1 MAVASAIGGLHAQV
15 MSSAE
20 LSVWARVEA
29 VAPGAVAAALWDERT
44 LVKTWAMRGTLH
56 LLPTAEYRTFQAVL
70 SQHRHYLTASWL
82 RGFGLTEEEMRHI
95 LAAVPQAL
103 RGNLLTREELAAAV
117 SPKVATSWGSLLKP
131 SAFRG
136 ELCFGPNLGQKVRF
150 THPETWLELGP
161 PVDPADA
168 ALEITRRY
176 LAAYGPAT
184 RADYAHWW
192 GRISPAQAGK
202 LIAAL
207 GDEVTSVDV
216 EGVAHWM
223 PAADFDVAPVKTV
236 RLLPAF
242 DPYVINASPHA
253 ERLLPAPELRG
264 RIYRPQGWLS
274 PVLLVGG
281 LLLGVWRTERKGT
294 RVVVGIEPFTTLP
307 AWARKAAEAESE
319 RVAAFT
325 GGTLDL
331 RFG

>member
-1 MAVASAIGGLHAQV
+1 

-20 LSVWARVEA
+20 LSVWARIEGA
-29 VAPGAVAAALWDERT
+29 NRHDVAGALWERRA

-70 SQHRHYLTASWL
+70 GQHSHYLTASWL
-82 RGFGLTEEEMRHI
+82 RGFGLTREKMEHI

-103 RGNLLTREELAAAV
+103 RGRLLTREELAAEV
-117 SPKVATSWGSLLKP
+117 SEKLATSWGSLLKP

-136 ELCFGPNLGQKVRF
+136 DLCFGPSVGQKVTF
-150 THPETWLELGP
+150 THPQTWLDIGP
-161 PVDPADA
+161 PVDPAEA
-168 ALEITRRY
+168 AQTITRRY

-184 RADYAHWW
+184 RVDYGHWW
-192 GRISPAQAGK
+192 GRLSPAQAGK
-202 LIAAL
+202 LIASL

-216 EGVAHWM
+216 DGVAHWIL
-223 PAADFDVAPVKTV
+223 AGEFEDVSPLETV

-253 ERLLPAPELRG
+253 DRLLPGQGAPDLR
-264 RIYRPQGWLS
+264 RRVFRPQGWLS

-281 LLLGVWRTERKGT
+281 LMQGVWRSERKGD
-294 RVVVGIEPFTTLP
+294 RLIVAIEPFVDLP
-307 AWARKAAEAESE
+307 AWARRAAGQEAE
-319 RVAAFT
+319 RLAAFL

-331 RFG
+331 RWQSGDEAGTA